1 MAGALLL
8 DEQVTPYERV
18 VAALKA
24 SGSRRSGNN
33 WQCQA
38 HDDDTPSLSVKESKT
53 WDGSPTVLI
62 NCFAGCSTTEEILPA
77 LGLEAS
83 DLFGNGKPR
92 QTRLFPPERFSPV
105 RRSGWLAL
113 PASVGTHF
121 GVATT
126 FGRLLCADGT
136 FRRVS
141 TTRDTIAV
149 VLRSK
154 DRKALRDT
162 LDISASQLRNE
173 VIVWRESSMAHAC
186 SRDVLTLYVR
196 PEERCPYC
204 RTQPTNGAA
213 DSKAQPTNGAR
224 GRERNPAMALIG
236 TDSYQPSAGSLK
248 SYREDGGSDYLGGVK
263 ALEGLASKNMRPQK
277 AGDPYPEGDGAPDWR
292 G

>member
-1 MAGALLL
+1 
-8 DEQVTPYERV
+8 VTPYELVISR
-18 VAALKA
+18 LKA
-24 SGSRRSGNN
+24 LGSRRVGKN
-33 WQCQA
+33 WQCPS
-38 HDDDTPSLSVKESKT
+38 HDDGTPSLSVKESKT
-53 WDGSPTVLI
+53 WDDSPTVLI
-62 NCFAGCSTTEEILPA
+62 NCFAGCGTVEEILPA
-77 LGLEAS
+77 LGLEPS
-83 DLFGNGKPR
+83 DLFGNGQPR

-113 PASVGTHF
+113 PPSVGTHF

-154 DRKALRDT
+154 DRKALRET
-162 LDISASQLRNE
+162 LGISASQLRNE
-173 VIVWRESSMAHAC
+173 VIVWRESSMAHGC

-196 PEERCPYC
+196 PEEQCPYC

-213 DSKAQPTNGAR
+213 GSRAQPTNGAR
-224 GRERNPAMALIG
+224 DEERNPAMALIG

-248 SYREDGGSDYLGGVK
+248 SYREDEGLDHFDGVK
-263 ALEGLASKNMRPQK
+263 ALEGLASKKNMRPQPP
-277 AGDPYPEGDGAPDWR
+277 ADPYPEGDGAPDWR
-292 G
+292 RKS